1 MQISRAD
8 VADLIYFM
16 AIARHRSFSRAAIEL
31 GVSASALSHALKG
44 LETRL
49 GVRLLNRTTKSV
61 TPTAAGEELVQ
72 SVLQP
77 FDAIEGALES
87 LNRYR
92 NTPTGRIRIN
102 AAVEAANLLLA
113 PIMPAF
119 MDRYPDIEIDIV
131 ASNRMVDVTDAGF
144 DAGILYGGTVPEDMV
159 ARRLSADIRWVIAAS
174 LIIWNATERLN
185 IRMIYYTIAASAIV
199 SVTIGF
205 IAGNL
210 RETAKHTK

>member
-77 FDAIEGALES
+77 FDTIEGALES

-92 NTPTGRIRIN
+92 NTLPVVSASMQPLKRQIFCLRRSCP
-102 AAVEAANLLLA
+102 LLWIA
-113 PIMPAF
+113 IPILK
-119 MDRYPDIEIDIV
+119 
-131 ASNRMVDVTDAGF
+131 S
-144 DAGILYGGTVPEDMV
+144 ILWP
-159 ARRLSADIRWVIAAS
+159 
-174 LIIWNATERLN
+174 ATEWL
-185 IRMIYYTIAASAIV
+185 T
-199 SVTIGF
+199 
-205 IAGNL
+205 
-210 RETAKHTK
+210 

>member
-72 SVLQP
+72 SV
-77 FDAIEGALES
+77 
-87 LNRYR
+87 
-92 NTPTGRIRIN
+92 
-102 AAVEAANLLLA
+102 
-113 PIMPAF
+113 
-119 MDRYPDIEIDIV
+119 
-131 ASNRMVDVTDAGF
+131 
-144 DAGILYGGTVPEDMV
+144 
-159 ARRLSADIRWVIAAS
+159 
-174 LIIWNATERLN
+174 
-185 IRMIYYTIAASAIV
+185 
-199 SVTIGF
+199 
-205 IAGNL
+205 
-210 RETAKHTK
+210 